1 VPRGWGSACVLE
13 GCGKGGGARRGQR
26 SKARASGFQAAAPA
40 GLQQGTLV
48 AFWRRMGPRML
59 ASPVRLVYICA
70 RWGSAA
76 GACTRQALR
85 GWKRSDWPAY
95 PTAPRR
101 RTGYSWRLPA
111 TATPPRRCPSDVSCC
126 SPTPHYPPFRLPA
139 QTATSPVTSCSRHPS
154 PAHDAPGCLSAL
166 VIGLQTNVRGLDR
179 GAPPKEK
186 DK

>member
-1 VPRGWGSACVLE
+1 LCKSTIQQCAVPRGWGSACVLE

-111 TATPPRRCPSDVSCC
+111 TATPPRRCPSDVAAA
-126 SPTPHYPPFRLPA
+126 PPLPPLPPA
-139 QTATSPVTSCSRHPS
+139 RTDGHITRDIMFSSPVTCARRARLSLCLGYWVTDECS
-154 PAHDAPGCLSAL
+154 G
-166 VIGLQTNVRGLDR
+166 VG
-179 GAPPKEK
+179 
-186 DK
+186 